1 MIIEFV
7 KQQVMKLPENA
18 AIVIPKK

>member
-18 AIVIPKK
+18 AIVIPEK